1 MNDERPGRQYKLRD
15 LLILTGCIALML
27 AMLLPLIRIARDS
40 ARQSTCQNNIKFLM
54 LAVHNYESAIKRLPN
69 AMGGTGG
76 RNEMDGNLN
85 RLSGF
90 VSMMPYIESSPFYDR
105 ICEGNSDDGTQYPK
119 FGPAPWV
126 ATFSPWCRYRN
137 PVFRCPIAPELNY
150 AIPSKNYAFS
160 IGDVA
165 RNVHNIKEPRG
176 MFAPGYYRR
185 FTDITD
191 GLSNTI
197 ALCEIGSLS
206 GRANQGQVAVE
217 QPVEW
222 LDNPS
227 LAFAASSGG
236 AYLKTTKLS
245 QLGRGANWVDGAG
258 SFNLVNT
265 ILPPNAPSILMG
277 ASETSDGF
285 FTAGSY
291 HFGGVNVAMGDGSV
305 RFISNDVDTG
315 DLTYPLPTT
324 FMRLDAIE
332 GVTPKG
338 PYGVWGSMGS
348 AAGSEGL
355 AIIE

>member
-15 LLILTGCIALML
+15 LIILTGCIALIL
-27 AMLLPLIRIARDS
+27 ALLLPLIRIARDS
-40 ARQSTCQNNIKFLM
+40 ARQSNCHYNIRFLM
-54 LAVHNYESAIKRLPN
+54 LAVHNYESTYRRLPN

-90 VSMMPYIESSPFYDR
+90 VALTLFLEASSYYERMSGGES
-105 ICEGNSDDGTQYPK
+105 EDGQRYPA

-126 ATFSPWCRYRN
+126 SKFTPWNRKFSN
-137 PVFRCPIAPELNY
+137 FRCPSAPELNY
-150 AIPSKNYAFS
+150 VIPHKNYAFC

-165 RNVHNIKEPRG
+165 RNVHNMSEPRG
-176 MFAPGYYRR
+176 MFAPGYYRK
-185 FTDITD
+185 FTNITD

-197 ALCEIGSLS
+197 ALCEIGTLN
-206 GRANQGQVAVE
+206 GLANQGQVAIE
-217 QPVEW
+217 QPIEW

-227 LAFAASSGG
+227 LAFAVSSGN
-236 AYLKTTKLS
+236 AYLKSTKLS

-277 ASETSDGF
+277 ISETSDGF

-291 HFGGVNVAMGDGSV
+291 HFGGVNLAMGDGSV

-315 DLTYPLPTT
+315 DLTYPVPTT
-324 FMRLDAIE
+324 FMRLESFE

-348 AAGSEGL
+348 AAGAEGL

>member
-1 MNDERPGRQYKLRD
+1 
-15 LLILTGCIALML
+15 
-27 AMLLPLIRIARDS
+27 
-40 ARQSTCQNNIKFLM
+40 M
-54 LAVHNYESAIKRLPN
+54 LAVHNYESAYKRLPN

-76 RNEMDGNLN
+76 RNELDGNLN

-90 VSMMPYIESSPFYDR
+90 IGMIPFLESSPFYDR
-105 ICEGNSDDGTQYPK
+105 IVGGESDDGTQYPS

-126 ATFSPWCRYRN
+126 ATFSPWCRYKN
-137 PVFRCPIAPELNY
+137 PAFRCPSAPALNY
-150 AIPSKNYAFS
+150 AIPPKNYAFC
-160 IGDVA
+160 IGDAA
-165 RNVHNIKEPRG
+165 RSVHNMKEPRG
-176 MFAPGYYRR
+176 MFSPGYFRR

-191 GLSNTI
+191 GLSNTV
-197 ALCEIGSLS
+197 ALCEIGTLN
-206 GRANQGQVAVE
+206 GLANQGQVAVE

-227 LAFAASSGG
+227 FAFAVSRG
-236 AYLKTTKLS
+236 AVYLKSTKLS
-245 QLGRGANWVDGAG
+245 KFGRGENWVDGAG

-277 ASETSDGF
+277 TSETSDGF

-291 HFGGVNVAMGDGSV
+291 HFGGVNLAMGDGSV

-315 DLTYPLPTT
+315 DLSFPIPKTYTVIR
-324 FMRLDAIE
+324 FGFE
-332 GVTPKG
+332 GIMPKG

-348 AAGSEGL
+348 AAGAEGF